1 MLMGVSGPWTAHTS
15 SQATFFCQN
24 FEFPVQ
30 TKANVFTRAAPAIVH
45 LTVGQGESA
54 EYGTGFVIDASRGYV
69 ITAGHVTK
77 SVTSA
82 EVRIIGVTDERPDL
96 LMELALVKTL
106 YPKIDAA
113 LLQIKLPPNHLRSLD
128 IAFRPSRLGSPLYTA
143 GYRRGEKVR
152 RLQEVE
158 QIAPISPERLEI
170 RQTTYPGDSGSPLLD
185 ERGQVVA
192 VCVERPTNAVT
203 ALGGPSDVA
212 YYLPAVYLAALLDS
226 IVLRP
231 EVLKLHERLL
241 GGQLGALELNA
252 TLAPSTSTV
261 TNTDLYSWLRELS
274 SVNVKTTE
282 SVRALVQC
290 PLLTAAIDRRLADAV
305 LRLDSLAN
313 TGHRA
318 QIYEGLAVREAWV
331 GRFDQ
336 SRVLSARANRLSE
349 QWNKELLTR
358 FGSIK

>member
-1 MLMGVSGPWTAHTS
+1 M
-15 SQATFFCQN
+15 FFCPN
-24 FEFPVQ
+24 FEFPVE
-30 TKANVFTRAAPAIVH
+30 TKAAVFTRAAPAVVH
-45 LTVGQGESA
+45 LTVGQHDTA
-54 EYGTGFVIDASRGYV
+54 ENGTGFVIDAARGYV

-77 SVTSA
+77 NVTSA
-82 EVRIIGVTDERPDL
+82 EVPIIGFTDERPDL
-96 LMELALVKTL
+96 LMELVLVKTL
-106 YPKIDAA
+106 YPKVDAA
-113 LLQIKLPPNHLRSLD
+113 LLQIKLPPNHLRSLE

-143 GYRRGEKVR
+143 GYRRGERVR

-170 RQTTYPGDSGSPLLD
+170 RQATYPGDSGSPLLD

-192 VCVERPTNAVT
+192 VCVERPPNTIT
-203 ALGGPSDVA
+203 ALGGPSEVG
-212 YYLPAVYLAALLDS
+212 YYLPAFYLAPLLDS

-241 GGQLGALELNA
+241 EGQLGALELNT

-261 TNTDLYSWLRELS
+261 SNTDLYGWLRALGT
-274 SVNVKTTE
+274 VNFKTTE

-305 LRLDSLAN
+305 LRLDSLTN

-318 QIYEGLAVREAWV
+318 QIYEGLAVREAWM
-331 GRFDQ
+331 GRFEQ
-336 SRVLSARANRLSE
+336 SRALSARANRLSE